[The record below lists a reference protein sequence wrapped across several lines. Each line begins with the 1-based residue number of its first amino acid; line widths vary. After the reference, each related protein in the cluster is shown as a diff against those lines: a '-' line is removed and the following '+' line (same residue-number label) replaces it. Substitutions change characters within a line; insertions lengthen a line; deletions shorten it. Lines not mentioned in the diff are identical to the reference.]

1 MCDSCEAVYFRHVI
15 LIQVIKLT
23 FIFSFPLY
31 MTRVISSKCSQ
42 TPSSGEPTNLSLYA
56 EIFVL
61 SL

>member
-1 MCDSCEAVYFRHVI
+1 
-15 LIQVIKLT
+15 
-23 FIFSFPLY
+23 